1 MKQLTQP
8 WRAGSVSD
16 RRRDRLAPFVGIVL
30 VLGSVAVLSAQQSF
44 TSTAGEVNKKMVKL
58 FGAGGFKGLPSYGT
72 GILVSAKGHI
82 LTCNNHILSSA
93 DVRVHLYDGRFY
105 HCKVLFRE
113 PELDVA
119 MVKIVDE
126 VDFLPHYDFAKA
138 AAARLAEPGDWILA
152 FSNCFQI
159 ATRDEP
165 MSVQHGV
172 ISAYAELHGRRG
184 VFDAPFIGEVYF
196 IDAIANNPGAAG
208 GIITN
213 RKGELLGI
221 LGRELKNTLSDTWI
235 NYAIPIQA
243 KVDIVREDKTDKV
256 DMATF
261 VREAIAGTYKQ
272 SERRKNKE
280 DRGGY
285 HGIVLVPNAVGVT
298 PPYVEEVLL
307 GSPAAAAGLRPDDL
321 IVYVDGELVPSIKV
335 FRDIMK
341 QVGPG
346 TEVKLEVQRGS
357 KLKSVKLKVVEY
369 PKVKA
374 AN

>member
-1 MKQLTQP
+1 MNISFDKIRCLL
-8 WRAGSVSD
+8 AGFWS
-16 RRRDRLAPFVGIVL
+16 L
-30 VLGSVAVLSAQQSF
+30 VLLVIAAAALPAQQSF
-44 TSTAGEVNKKMVKL
+44 TSTAAAVNKKMVKL

-72 GILVSAKGHI
+72 GILVSPHGHI

-119 MVKIVDE
+119 LVKIVDE
-126 VDFLPHYDFAKA
+126 VDFLPHFDIDKA
-138 AAARLAEPGDWILA
+138 AAAPLASPGDWALA

-165 MSVQHGV
+165 MSVQRGV
-172 ISAYAELHGRRG
+172 ISAYAELRGRRG
-184 VFDAPFIGEVYF
+184 VFDAPFAGEVYF

-208 GIITN
+208 GIITS
-213 RKGELLGI
+213 RTGELLGI
-221 LGRELKNTLSDTWI
+221 VGRELKNTLSDTWI
-235 NYAIPIQA
+235 NYAVPIQA
-243 KVDIVREDKTDKV
+243 KVEIQREDKTVSV

-261 VREAIAGTYKQ
+261 VKEAIAGTYKQ
-272 SERRKNKE
+272 SDKRRNKE

-285 HGIVLVPNAVGVT
+285 HGIVLVPNAVGLT
-298 PPYVEEVLL
+298 PPYVEEVLV

-321 IVYVDGELVPSIKV
+321 IMYIDGEIVPSIKM
-335 FRDIMK
+335 FREIMK

-346 TEVKLEVQRGS
+346 SEVKLEVQRGS
-357 KLKSVKLKVVEY
+357 KLKSVKLKITEY

-374 AN
+374 AS